1 MSVRSTPLRLM
12 RDHRE
17 AYQIIEELLFR
28 EFRQGRARRRG
39 GGHCCA
45 LLLNNYPRGNV
56 LASIYSQ
63 VREGGFRRAA
73 RRGDVRFAR
82 RRACLCGVYDVK
94 TRVGIFTSARG
105 LTHCLG
111 GVADALKSSTSN
123 AGIETSWTTQTSE
136 GGAPDARARVRRT
149 RGGPR
154 RTGFFVLRVT
164 VWDHAPGS
172 FLYLTQRLRGES
184 AQISGGTFLWKRL
197 VTIAD
202 GDAQLPPAG
211 GASLNGAQAQSHERC
226 YRRVEVSR
234 RAPPCVRQG
243 HE

>member
-1 MSVRSTPLRLM
+1 M

-63 VREGGFRRAA
+63 VREGSFRRAA

-123 AGIETSWTTQTSE
+123 AGIETSWTTQTVYFGCSRAFPSRHQRVAHQTRE
-136 GGAPDARARVRRT
+136 HACDALAVGRA
-149 RGGPR
+149 
-154 RTGFFVLRVT
+154 
-164 VWDHAPGS
+164 APGFS
-172 FLYLTQRLRGES
+172 YSE
-184 AQISGGTFLWKRL
+184 
-197 VTIAD
+197 
-202 GDAQLPPAG
+202 
-211 GASLNGAQAQSHERC
+211 
-226 YRRVEVSR
+226 
-234 RAPPCVRQG
+234 
-243 HE
+243 